1 MKLNKVFPDSLNT
14 AVFTTKFVVHDR
26 KEITYISHDFEDGAW
41 EFYSDDNFDNY
52 EDIVLILSLDEII
65 QLDISLLEV
74 ADLPLGF
81 VATRRSKAD
90 DWTITKNET

>member
-81 VATRRSKAD
+81 VATRKSKAD
-90 DWTITKNET
+90 DWTIIKNET

>member
-26 KEITYISHDFEDGAW
+26 KEITYISHDFEDGSW

-81 VATRRSKAD
+81 VATRRSIAD

>member
-65 QLDISLLEV
+65 QLDISVLEV